1 MEDDASQP
9 RPDGVRVP
17 PICLPP
23 DLVGLGGDD
32 DNQELF
38 ELLSRVSVAINSRY
52 DLSGSSPETLDPD
65 TVQNLVRMLQS
76 RRSYYEDQIRLE
88 QLVERPAS
96 LARYIARS
104 ARLRTS
110 SAETVCSGN
119 IAMPMLHEQWCDTCI
134 SSPIACGTVK

>member
-1 MEDDASQP
+1 
-9 RPDGVRVP
+9 
-17 PICLPP
+17 
-23 DLVGLGGDD
+23 VGLGGDD

-96 LARYIARS
+96 LARFVLWEGTSGLVS
-104 ARLRTS
+104 AYRQAIEIIDSFLNALS
-110 SAETVCSGN
+110 QA
-119 IAMPMLHEQWCDTCI
+119 
-134 SSPIACGTVK
+134 